1 MKKQFLSILCV
12 VLTALAA
19 SVTVHASGFFVGVTP
34 PGITAEPIV
43 LRTEGGGYLTFDV
56 AFDPLPDAAAAYTLI
71 LTTDAPGAEPVLIPL
86 TYAPDG
92 TSENLLSFSA
102 GDSPEESISRGRVSG
117 ESLILLTS
125 EFGAAGQEYF
135 LVKETGSVP

>member
-1 MKKQFLSILCV
+1 MRVTIPFTVRGRLYLLRLIGPDGE
-12 VLTALAA
+12 ALWI
-19 SVTVHASGFFVGVTP
+19 G
-34 PGITAEPIV
+34 E
-43 LRTEGGGYLTFDV
+43 REGGGYLTFDA

-125 EFGAAGQEYF
+125 EFGAAGQEYS
-135 LVKETGSVP
+135 LVKETG